1 MRHLQP
7 DHDQPITPPPPFP
20 IILLHPVLYGCVC
33 VSWVPINPPPP
44 FPIIL
49 LHPVLYGCVCVS
61 WVWSHKSDRRLA
73 RRSAR
78 WSDSGEC
85 TSRGRPSPATA
96 CGSGRGMLRRAEG
109 PNLRKQNGLRA
120 AGAAGGGTATRWDH
134 RARSSWSVMD
144 SCVSHG
150 HVGHVCVGLSTR
162 RRHPSSR
169 PPSAPTRPLHGSR
182 SQRPHRSPRPSS
194 ARPEH
199 PMGRTIR
206 APLEQR
212 HSASE
217 LSTSEEL
224 PA

>member
-44 FPIIL
+44 RPIIL

-120 AGAAGGGTATRWDH
+120 AGAAGGGGPRQDGITGRAAVGQSWTVVLVMVMLVMYAWGCRLAAGIPAPGRHLRPHVRSTGRGHSDH
-134 RARSSWSVMD
+134 TGLPALPPLD
-144 SCVSHG
+144 
-150 HVGHVCVGLSTR
+150 LST
-162 RRHPSSR
+162 PWD
-169 PPSAPTRPLHGSR
+169 
-182 SQRPHRSPRPSS
+182 
-194 ARPEH
+194 
-199 PMGRTIR
+199 
-206 APLEQR
+206 APLE
-212 HSASE
+212 HH
-217 LSTSEEL
+217 
-224 PA
+224 